1 MDQASRFELVH
12 ADCHGGPAGGPVEDQ
27 LIWSHTRSIRVRQDR
42 RSLPLS
48 RSGGTLAPA
57 QTGQRDL
64 CIGRTGGV
72 RAIVTYRLDLPELGS
87 NFGSNLSEP
96 ELI

>member
-1 MDQASRFELVH
+1 MFGDYRLGFDLMIRLESRSKSALVAPYARFERPRLGASRARF
-12 ADCHGGPAGGPVEDQ
+12 
-27 LIWSHTRSIRVRQDR
+27 
-42 RSLPLS
+42 
-48 RSGGTLAPA
+48 
-57 QTGQRDL
+57 
-64 CIGRTGGV
+64 GRTGRV